1 MELFLEKLSLALAQ
15 QLPLPE
21 KVACYGVAF
30 SGGLDSSVL
39 LTGLARLDHMPV
51 RALHVNHGLHP
62 DSNQW
67 EDHCRSVAVSL
78 GVDFESLRVSIKPR
92 PGKSLEAQARAIRY
106 QALESMLWPNELLL
120 TAHHAE
126 DQLETI
132 LLRLLRGSGVKGL
145 RGIASLRRSGVHY
158 VARPMLEVTRNE
170 IHSQA
175 KTWGIVYVDD
185 PSNLDLR
192 FDRNYLRSAIVPQLL
207 SRWPGSPATVGRA
220 ARQMVDAQL
229 ILDEVAREEADNL
242 DFLSR
247 IPVKRILALPQPE
260 QRNFVRYLLANL
272 DLPLPNF
279 RQLETLLQS
288 LAVERPDAMT
298 QVKWPGSE
306 ARIYR
311 NHLYL
316 FSPLPA
322 PSGPDYVGLIAA
334 NKPWRGPEGTL
345 VLEQVEGKGLPSS
358 WANNGLTVGFRVGG
372 ERFRP
377 AGAKHSRP
385 LKKLLQDAGV
395 VPWMRS
401 RIPLLFQDEEIV
413 AVGDL
418 WLGNRIDKY
427 LEEPSWRVCW
437 TDHPLFL

>member
-1 MELFLEKLSLALAQ
+1 MKSFLEKLSLALEQ
-15 QLPLPE
+15 FPLPE
-21 KVACYGVAF
+21 KAVCYGVAF

-39 LTGLARLDHMPV
+39 LTGLARLDHRPV

-62 DSNQW
+62 ESNQW

-78 GVDFESLRVSIKPR
+78 GIDFESLRVNIKPR
-92 PGKSLEAQARAIRY
+92 PGKSLEAQARSIRY
-106 QALESMLWPNELLL
+106 QALASMLQPGELLL

-145 RGIASLRRSGVHY
+145 RGIASLRRLGAHY
-158 VARPMLEVTRNE
+158 VARPMLDITQNE

-175 KTWGIVYVDD
+175 KAWDIVYVDD

-192 FDRNYLRSAIVPQLL
+192 FDRNYLRSSIVPQLL
-207 SRWPGSPATVGRA
+207 SRWPGSPTTLGRA

-229 ILDEVAREEADNL
+229 ILDEVARKEADNL
-242 DFLSR
+242 DCLSR
-247 IPVKRILALPQPE
+247 VPVKRILALSQTK
-260 QRNFVRYLLANL
+260 QRNLVRYVLANL
-272 DLPLPNF
+272 NLPLPNS
-279 RQLETLLQS
+279 RQLEMLLRG

-298 QVKWPGSE
+298 QVQWPGGE

-322 PSGPDYVGLIAA
+322 PSGPDYTGLIAA
-334 NKPWRGPEGTL
+334 NKPWKGPEGTL
-345 VLEQVEGKGLPSS
+345 VLEQVEGNGFPSS
-358 WANNGLTVGFRVGG
+358 WANNGLRVGFRVGG
-372 ERFRP
+372 ERFKP
-377 AGAKHSRP
+377 AGSKHSRS

-401 RIPLLFQDEEIV
+401 RIPLLFRDEEIV

-418 WLGNRIDKY
+418 WLGDQMGEY
-427 LEEPSWRVCW
+427 LEEPSWGVCW

>member
-1 MELFLEKLSLALAQ
+1 MKSFLEKLSSALA

-21 KVACYGVAF
+21 KVVCYGIAF

-39 LTGLARLDHMPV
+39 LAGLARLDHRPV

-62 DSNQW
+62 KSNQW

-78 GVDFESLRVSIKPR
+78 GVDFESLRVNIKPR
-92 PGKSLEAQARAIRY
+92 PGESLEAQARSIRY
-106 QALESMLWPNELLL
+106 QALASMLQPSELLL

-145 RGIASLRRSGVHY
+145 RGIASLRCLGAHY
-158 VARPMLEVTRNE
+158 VARPMLKITQNE
-170 IHSQA
+170 IRSQA
-175 KTWGIVYVDD
+175 KAWDVVYVDD

-192 FDRNYLRSAIVPQLL
+192 FDRNYLRSSIVPQLL
-207 SRWPGSPATVGRA
+207 SRWPGSQATLGRA

-229 ILDEVAREEADNL
+229 ILDEVAKEEADNL
-242 DFLSR
+242 GCLSR
-247 IPVKRILALPQPE
+247 IPVKRILALSQTK
-260 QRNFVRYLLANL
+260 QRNLVRYVLADLN
-272 DLPLPNF
+272 LPLPNS
-279 RQLETLLQS
+279 RQLEMLLQG

-298 QVKWPGSE
+298 QVQWPGGE

-322 PSGPDYVGLIAA
+322 PSGPGYTGLIAA
-334 NKPWRGPEGTL
+334 NKPWKGPEGTL
-345 VLEQVEGKGLPSS
+345 VLEQAEGRGLPSS
-358 WANNGLTVGFRVGG
+358 WANNGFTVGFRVGG

-377 AGAKHSRP
+377 AGTKHSRS

-401 RIPLLFQDEEIV
+401 RIPLLFRDEEIV

-418 WLGNRIDKY
+418 WLGDQIGEY
-427 LEEPSWRVCW
+427 LEEPSWRVRW
-437 TDHPLFL
+437 ADHPLFL